1 MREYAMTKTDT
12 AEAVRYRVTGMDCS
26 ACAAKIE
33 AAARSVA
40 GVRDAKVS
48 IASQEMILRTE
59 EGTAALPEVERSIT
73 GLGYRLA
80 RIDADEDDDKVP
92 DLSHVTPAY
101 KLALWIVVLLN
112 AGYGV
117 VEIVGGFLAGS
128 QAVKADALDFIG
140 DGVISFLGLIAV
152 SWGLAARAKAALL
165 QGIFLGVLG
174 AGVLLATAYRVLVH
188 QQPEA
193 QLMGILALIGLA
205 LNVMAAVV
213 LLQHRQRDANARA
226 VWLFSRNDAIGNIAV
241 VIAALLVAWTQTP
254 WPDLVVALVIA
265 ALFMQSSFSIIRDAR
280 NDLSEAA
287 RARPATSAH

>member
-1 MREYAMTKTDT
+1 MTKTDT

-26 ACAAKIE
+26 ACAARIE

-48 IASQEMILRTE
+48 IASQEMTLRTE
-59 EGTAALPEVERSIT
+59 GGTAPLPEVERSIT

-80 RIDADEDDDKVP
+80 RIDWDEDDDQIP

-101 KLALWIVVLLN
+101 KRALWIVVLLN

-128 QAVKADALDFIG
+128 QSVKADALDFIG

-152 SWGLAARAKAALL
+152 GWGLAARARAALL

-174 AGVLLATAYRVLVH
+174 AGVLIGTAYRLLVH
-188 QQPEA
+188 HQPEA
-193 QLMGILALIGLA
+193 RLMGILALVGLA
-205 LNVMAAVV
+205 VNVMAAAV
-213 LLQHRQRDANARA
+213 LLPHRQGDANVRA
-226 VWLFSRNDAIGNIAV
+226 VWLFSRNDAIGNVAV

-254 WPDLVVALVIA
+254 WPDLAVAVVIA
-265 ALFMQSSFSIIRDAR
+265 ALFLQSSFSIIRDAR
-280 NDLSEAA
+280 ADLRVATRSRRGSE
-287 RARPATSAH
+287 R